1 MEEKTFETTAELLV
15 PEKKKINPKIIIGAV
30 LIVFLGI
37 GSGFGLNK
45 LVGKEGALGL
55 KTQREIKEGEAV
67 EAGQTYGEKSE
78 AFPDNAVGVIEKNGI
93 EGEGTHRLLREG
105 GESQTAYLTSS
116 LLDLD
121 LFAGRKVEIWGQTF
135 AAQKA
140 GWLLDVGAVKV
151 LE

>member
-45 LVGKEGALGL
+45 LAGKEGALGL
-55 KTQREIKEGEAV
+55 KTQKEIKEGEAV